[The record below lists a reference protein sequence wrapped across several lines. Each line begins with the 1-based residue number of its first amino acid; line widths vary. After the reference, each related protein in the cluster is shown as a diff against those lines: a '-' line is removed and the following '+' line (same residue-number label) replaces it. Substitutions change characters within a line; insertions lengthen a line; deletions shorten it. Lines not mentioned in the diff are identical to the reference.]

1 MLEITIMTDNQ
12 RPVVA
17 EIIETFK
24 SQLDNSVRKQISNAQ
39 FTDLGMMIDAAIS
52 EEIRSAADLLDE
64 AAKKLR
70 ASSRKSE
77 LEL

>member
-1 MLEITIMTDNQ
+1 MTDNQ

-17 EIIETFK
+17 KIIENFK
-24 SQLDNSVRKQISNAQ
+24 SKLDDSVCRQISDAQ
-39 FTDLGMMIDAAIS
+39 FTDLALMIDAAIS

-64 AAKKLR
+64 TVKKLR